1 MRKIFYLVCA
11 MFASVWFINTIAQNN
26 LIVNGGFEDDFTPS
40 RKPGTNI
47 YLRPVAYSEPARIA
61 GYFDVSTQAYW
72 PKIDDATTPVFNTA
86 NGIWYH
92 RHTDTYNYVRLYV
105 DELKNTPYGDKC
117 LTFHNVGSGTT
128 STPEV
133 RVHQAI
139 SPFQHVAVQKI
150 SLDNTK
156 KYNLSFSY
164 LRMDS
169 LLGVASGTKNARTDN
184 YAVRFVAGV
193 VSSTASSAPYVVDIP
208 IPAAGEEMWKNAS
221 ITLDLPALIAGTPTL
236 DFTTSAII
244 FGLQVLKNESGHM
257 LPGQISI
264 DNVVLIEDIL
274 NSNTQ
279 IPTLQNYRID
289 NRRLIVNNAVHS
301 IQVFDAAGGLVY
313 QNRYVTAGQSVYTFD
328 SSGVYLVKLNDKVE
342 KIVVR

>member
-1 MRKIFYLVCA
+1 MKKIIYFSFLILASFYFTNV
-11 MFASVWFINTIAQNN
+11 MAQGN

-61 GYFDVSTQAYW
+61 EYFDVSTQAYW

-117 LTFHNVGSGTT
+117 LTFHNVGSTNT
-128 STPEV
+128 ARVWQAST
-133 RVHQAI
+133 
-139 SPFQHVAVQKI
+139 PFQHVAVQKI

-184 YAVRFVAGV
+184 FAVRFVAGV

-208 IPAAGEEMWKNAS
+208 IPAAGEEMWENAS

-289 NRRLIVNNAVHS
+289 NRRLIVNDAVHS